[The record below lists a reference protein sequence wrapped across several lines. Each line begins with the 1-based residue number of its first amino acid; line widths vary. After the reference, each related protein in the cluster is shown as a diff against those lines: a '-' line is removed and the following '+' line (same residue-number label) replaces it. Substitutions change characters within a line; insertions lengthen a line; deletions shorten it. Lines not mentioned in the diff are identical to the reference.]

1 MLPRFACTRVANR
14 KATAFQGETATSGG
28 FMDGA
33 LGAQEIPLE
42 AGDALM

>member
-1 MLPRFACTRVANR
+1 MRGRVFSVLLTG